1 MNSIEQFLSRHS
13 QKVFSII
20 RLAFGFLFFSHGAQK
35 LFGAFGG
42 HGTMGSSEMLL
53 AGIIEVSCGIAIA
66 IGFRARYA
74 AIITACEMLFAYLTV
89 HFPRG
94 AWPIENGGEL
104 AVLYFLFFL
113 FTIANGSG
121 SWSVDEL
128 ILKKK

>member
-1 MNSIEQFLSRHS
+1 MSTFERFLSKQS
-13 QKVFSII
+13 QIIFSII
-20 RLAFGFLFFSHGAQK
+20 RFVFGFLFFSHGAQK
-35 LFGAFGG
+35 LFDAFGG

-53 AGIIEVSCGIAIA
+53 AGIIEVLGGIAISLG
-66 IGFRARYA
+66 IRARYA
-74 AIITACEMLFAYLTV
+74 AIVTACEMIFAYLTV

-94 AWPIENGGEL
+94 TWPIENGGEL

-121 SWSVDEL
+121 PWSVDAW